1 MLRRLTVIPLLPALA
16 AAGITL
22 TTTAVWESE
31 DLIDGHYPYSTGC
44 DWADVDGDGLIDL
57 VVSNGNDM
65 RLEYCAVYFNT
76 PQGLDASPAWFGEPL
91 EYHGHLECCDFDAD
105 GDVDLGVTLLGGGY
119 PDWTYG
125 HDAVYLNRN
134 GALET
139 SPSWLGEPAHN
150 SFGITWGDFDG
161 DGDADLAVAG
171 GVDYVHREEP
181 LRIYE
186 NVAGKLNPV
195 PAWESE
201 KHTTWTDILFGDFD
215 NDGYL
220 DLAAAA
226 EHDSNAIFFGTGDGL
241 PATPGW
247 EDSPEWDTIKIAAGD
262 SNRDGWLDLV
272 LANNNQIGEG
282 QVDVIHLSDG
292 GPFDAE
298 PDWVSTHAEMS
309 SYAALADLDAD
320 GDLDLA
326 LSGWWSLI
334 RIYENHDGRF
344 NPYPEWLSDLGY
356 EPVSEALLFGDY
368 DDDGLTSRTD
378 YLRGDG
384 RAMAFRLSVM
394 PVRSVGEVRVNGV
407 ALPRN
412 GWCYGRQEGWIS
424 LGAPPADGSVIQV
437 SYTYSTDLDLAQTD
451 WLRTRPNVIFR
462 NDAEMKLLAFDALI
476 RSDGVLLSW
485 RLSTAAEGITLYR
498 QEFSPSPALSGH
510 LGRHAAAYRVA
521 LATGRVSD
529 GEPGPWEPLPPEP
542 IPGLEG
548 RYLDRNPPDGRVRY
562 LLEAYFRFGMPVRFD
577 PIEIYTGDGGVT
589 TNGSSSL
596 TSPWPSPA
604 DDRISFNLEIRET
617 DAGGPVTVH
626 IYDLAGRRVTVAYEG
641 ELTAGSHRLT
651 ADTSGLAQGVYILHL
666 ETATA
671 SASRRFVI
679 VR

>member
-1 MLRRLTVIPLLPALA
+1 MFRRLIVASLIPAFA

-31 DLIDGHYPYSTGC
+31 DLIEGDYPYSTGC

-76 PQGLDASPAWFGEPL
+76 PQGLESLPAWFGEPL
-91 EYHGHLECCDFDAD
+91 EYHGHLECCDYDAD
-105 GDVDLGVTLLGGGY
+105 GDVDLGVTLLGGGF
-119 PDWTYG
+119 PEWTYG
-125 HDAVYLNRN
+125 YDAVYINRN

-139 SPSWLGEPAHN
+139 SPSWLGGPAHN

-171 GVDYVHREEP
+171 GVDYVQRNEP

-186 NVAGKLNPV
+186 NVVGELNPI
-195 PAWESE
+195 PAWESD
-201 KHTTWTDILFGDFD
+201 KHTTWMDVLFGDFN
-215 NDGYL
+215 NDGCL
-220 DLAAAA
+220 DLAAGA

-262 SNRDGWLDLV
+262 LNGDGWLDLV
-272 LANNNQIGEG
+272 IANNNQIGEG
-282 QVDVIHLSDG
+282 QVDIIHLSDG

-344 NPYPEWLSDLGY
+344 NPDPEWLSDLGY

-368 DDDGLTSRTD
+368 DDDGLTTGTD
-378 YLRGDG
+378 YFRGDG
-384 RAMAFRLSVM
+384 SSTAFRLSVM

-407 ALPRN
+407 ALPGD

-424 LGAPPADGSVIQV
+424 LGVPPADGSVIQV
-437 SYTYSTDLDLAQTD
+437 NYTYSTDLDLAQTD

-476 RSDGVLLSW
+476 RSDGVILSW
-485 RLSTAAEGITLYR
+485 RLSTAAEGVTLYR

-510 LGRHAAAYRVA
+510 LGRHDAAYRSA
-521 LATGRVSD
+521 LAMGRVSD
-529 GEPGPWEPLPPEP
+529 EEPGPWEPLHPDP

-548 RYLDRNPPDGRVRY
+548 RYLDRDPPGGRVRY

-577 PIEIYTGDGGVT
+577 PIEIYAGDDGVT
-589 TNGSSSL
+589 DNEPGSL

-604 DDRISFNLEIRET
+604 DDRIAFDVEIRENE
-617 DAGGPVTVH
+617 AGSPVTVR
-626 IYDLAGRRVTVAYEG
+626 IYDLAGRRVTVAYAG
-641 ELTAGSHRLT
+641 ELAAGSHRLT
-651 ADTSGLAQGVYILHL
+651 ADTSGLAQGVYILRL

>member
-1 MLRRLTVIPLLPALA
+1 
-16 AAGITL
+16 
-22 TTTAVWESE
+22 
-31 DLIDGHYPYSTGC
+31 
-44 DWADVDGDGLIDL
+44 
-57 VVSNGNDM
+57 
-65 RLEYCAVYFNT
+65 
-76 PQGLDASPAWFGEPL
+76 
-91 EYHGHLECCDFDAD
+91 
-105 GDVDLGVTLLGGGY
+105 
-119 PDWTYG
+119 
-125 HDAVYLNRN
+125 
-134 GALET
+134 
-139 SPSWLGEPAHN
+139 
-150 SFGITWGDFDG
+150 
-161 DGDADLAVAG
+161 
-171 GVDYVHREEP
+171 
-181 LRIYE
+181 
-186 NVAGKLNPV
+186 
-195 PAWESE
+195 
-201 KHTTWTDILFGDFD
+201 
-215 NDGYL
+215 
-220 DLAAAA
+220 
-226 EHDSNAIFFGTGDGL
+226 
-241 PATPGW
+241 
-247 EDSPEWDTIKIAAGD
+247 
-262 SNRDGWLDLV
+262 
-272 LANNNQIGEG
+272 
-282 QVDVIHLSDG
+282 
-292 GPFDAE
+292 
-298 PDWVSTHAEMS
+298 
-309 SYAALADLDAD
+309 
-320 GDLDLA
+320 
-326 LSGWWSLI
+326 
-334 RIYENHDGRF
+334 ENHDGRF